1 MVGVY
6 VRFLFVSVCNYDEF
20 KKDLFECFE
29 VINEEFREKFRIFKF
44 DGNENFF

>member
-6 VRFLFVSVCNYDEF
+6 VRFLFVSVFNYDEF

-29 VINEEFREKFRIFKF
+29 VINEGFREKFRILKF
-44 DGNENFF
+44 DGSEIFF